1 MKLGGFRLTE
11 EQMKVAVITDS
22 HSGISQEEARK
33 LGLFVLP
40 APFVVNGMQYQ
51 EGVSLTAEDFYQKL
65 TAGADVSTSQPA
77 PADILR
83 LWDELLSSYDQLVV
97 IPLSSGL
104 TGAYQT
110 MSMLAQEE
118 PYEGRVFPVDNTS
131 VSVTERIAALNAL
144 GLAAKGYD
152 APSIKRILEETR
164 KDALIFIA
172 VTTLKYL
179 KKGGRITPAAAA
191 LGTLLKIKPVLKI
204 DGDKLDAFA
213 KVRTMSQAKETMLSA
228 VQDCLTNRLHDPE
241 AEHSYIMVAHAQ
253 DEEAAKELLAIAK
266 ERWPKADF
274 YMAPLALAI
283 ACHTGPGALG
293 FVAERKL
300 AELEL

>member
-1 MKLGGFRLTE
+1 
-11 EQMKVAVITDS
+11 MKVAVVTDS
-22 HSGISQEEARK
+22 HSGISQQEAK
-33 LGLFVLP
+33 ELGLSVLP
-40 APFVVNGMQYQ
+40 APFMVNGVQFE
-51 EGVSLTAEDFYQKL
+51 EGISLTSDAFYQKL
-65 TAGADVSTSQPA
+65 DEGADVSTSQSS
-77 PADILR
+77 PADILK
-83 LWDELLSSYDQLVV
+83 LWDELLQTYDQIVV

-110 MSMLAQEE
+110 MMMLASDE

-131 VSVTERIAALNAL
+131 VSVTERVAALNAL
-144 GLAAKGYD
+144 ALAAKGYD

-164 KDALIFIA
+164 KNALIFIA
-172 VTTLKYL
+172 VSTLKYL

-213 KVRTMSQAKETMLSA
+213 KVRTMSQAREVMLSA

-253 DEEAAKELLAIAK
+253 DEEAAKELLAIAR
-266 ERWPKADF
+266 ERWPKADL

-283 ACHTGPGALG
+283 VCHTGPGALG

-300 AELEL
+300 PELEH